1 MLSQELRQVQQRRMA
16 QNQIIR
22 NQKQLPVTINRTDQV
37 RHTIE
42 ALALEVHPEHTGLL
56 LHPLNQVAIQVVP
69 LLVAAEV
76 EAAAAVLLIQE
87 VAHEAV
93 EALAAEVVLEVQVEV
108 LVQVHPHRVADN

>member
-22 NQKQLPVTINRTDQV
+22 NQKQLPVTINRTEQV
-37 RHTIE
+37 RHTTE

-69 LLVAAEV
+69 HLVVA
-76 EAAAAVLLIQE
+76 AAAAVLLIQE
-87 VAHEAV
+87 AAHEAV
-93 EALAAEVVLEVQVEV
+93 EVLEALAAEVVLEVQVEV